1 MRTQF
6 VEDGLEIVSDLVTT
20 KEGKRLDAGESI
32 FMERQLE
39 AVEPRLYQV
48 KRRELKARS
57 LIDVSNVDGPGASTI
72 VYYMYDKTGMA
83 KIIANPGD
91 DLPRADVNA
100 KRYTANVHNLASS
113 FGYSTKDLRN
123 AQFSGVPLEM
133 QKVDAVRR
141 SVHEKE
147 NEIAF
152 LGDADYGI
160 VGFLY
165 HPNIPDMQVAAAAG
179 GGFSR
184 VWGVD
189 KTPLEVVA
197 DIAALVTNIE
207 ATTNQ
212 IHMGD
217 TLLLPIDKLRY
228 LATTPMSSTYPEYT
242 ILKYIKDPD
251 NGFGITKVEALPELT
266 GIGTGTTNKMVLF
279 ESDPE
284 IVELRIPM
292 EMQMLPPQARN
303 LEFLVPVE
311 CEIAGV
317 VVRYP
322 MACHFAYG
330 F

>member
-6 VEDGLEIVSDLVTT
+6 VTDGLDVVNDLVR
-20 KEGKRLDAGESI
+20 KGDGKRLDAGESL

-57 LIDVSNVDGPGASTI
+57 LLDVSNVDGPGAATI
-72 VYYMYDKTGMA
+72 TYYMYDKTGMA

-91 DLPRADVNA
+91 DLPRADVFA
-100 KRYTANVHNLASS
+100 TRQTANVHNLASS

-123 AQFSGVPLEM
+123 AQYAGVPLEM

-141 SVHEKE
+141 TIREEE
-147 NEIAF
+147 NRIAW
-152 LGDADYGI
+152 LGNTDYNI
-160 VGFLY
+160 VGFLLNG
-165 HPNIPDMQVAAAAG
+165 NIPDMQVAQAAG
-179 GGFSR
+179 GGLSR

-189 KTPLEVVA
+189 KTPLEVVE

-207 ATTNQ
+207 NTTKQ
-212 IHMGD
+212 VHMGD

-228 LATTPMSSTYPEYT
+228 LAITPMSSTYPEHT

-251 NGFGITKVEALPELT
+251 NGFGITKVESLPELT
-266 GIGTGTTNKMVLF
+266 GIGVGGTNKMVLF

-284 IVELRIPM
+284 VVELRIPM

-322 MACHFAYG
+322 MACHYAYG